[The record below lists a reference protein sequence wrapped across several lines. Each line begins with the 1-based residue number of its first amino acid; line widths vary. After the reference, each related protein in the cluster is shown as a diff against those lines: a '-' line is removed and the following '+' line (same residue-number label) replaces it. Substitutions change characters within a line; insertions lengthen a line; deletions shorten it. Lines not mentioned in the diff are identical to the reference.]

1 MSPAMTPP
9 HGRAPEYETAQLRS
23 FLAVAQTRSFTR
35 AAGRLG
41 IGQPAVSQHVRKL
54 EAATGRLLVLRDTRS
69 VSLTPDGEAMI
80 GFAQAIVAAQER
92 AAGYF
97 HGERPHGR
105 LRMGM
110 SDDLALTRLPAIL
123 REFRRENPLVDLDLT
138 VDQSGTLHRRL
149 AADRLDVYVGRRPAL
164 ADQAMGGR
172 HATGAA
178 VPEQLVSRERMVWVG
193 TPTTRLEPGVP
204 VPLVCYPAPSFAR
217 TAMEEAL
224 QRSGTAYRTA
234 ALCRGT
240 NGLIAA
246 VAAGIGVSAV
256 PRSLVPLQLSALR
269 SDGRG
274 DGRGERGGTVRL
286 PELGTID
293 LVLLTNPRTA
303 DRPASRAL
311 VDAVLSSGPPTA
323 VG

>member
-1 MSPAMTPP
+1 MSAPEPPPSSAPA
-9 HGRAPEYETAQLRS
+9 EYETAQLRS

-35 AAGRLG
+35 AAARLG

-54 EAATGRLLVLRDTRS
+54 EAATGRVLVLRDTRS
-69 VSLTPDGEAMI
+69 VSLTSDGEAMI
-80 GFAQAIVAAQER
+80 GFAQAVVAAQER
-92 AAGYF
+92 AVGYF
-97 HGERPHGR
+97 RGERAHGR

-149 AADRLDVYVGRRPAL
+149 AADRLDVYVGRRPL
-164 ADQAMGGR
+164 AGDAVMGGR

-178 VPEQLVSRERMVWVG
+178 ITEQLVSREHLAWVG
-193 TPTTRLEPGVP
+193 TPTTRLEPGSP
-204 VPLVCYPAPSFAR
+204 VPLVVYPAPSFAR
-217 TAMEEAL
+217 TRMEEAL
-224 QRSGTAYRTA
+224 QRAGVPYRTA

-269 SDGRG
+269 TGGRG
-274 DGRGERGGTVRL
+274 DARDGGTVHRL
-286 PELGTID
+286 PDLGTTD

-311 VDAVLSSGPPTA
+311 VAAVLASGPPA
-323 VG
+323 VDR

>member
-1 MSPAMTPP
+1 MSEQ
-9 HGRAPEYETAQLRS
+9 GRAGEAGYDVVQLRS
-23 FLAVAQTRSFTR
+23 FLAVAQARSFTR
-35 AAGRLG
+35 AAARLG
-41 IGQPAVSQHVRKL
+41 VGQPTVSQHVRKL
-54 EAATGRLLVLRDTRS
+54 EAATGRLLVLRDTRT

-80 GFAQAIVAAQER
+80 GLAQEIVAAHER
-92 AAGYF
+92 ATAYF
-97 HGERPHGR
+97 RGQRAHGR

-149 AADRLDVYVGRRPAL
+149 AADRLDVYVGRRPA
-164 ADQAMGGR
+164 AGDANR
-172 HATGAA
+172 HATGAEI
-178 VPEQLVSRERMVWVG
+178 PEQLVSRERMVWVG
-193 TPTTRLEPGVP
+193 TPTTRIDPDAP
-204 VPLVCYPAPSFAR
+204 VPLVLYPPPSLAR

-269 SDGRG
+269 TERRADRLADGRG
-274 DGRGERGGTVRL
+274 DGPVVRL

-311 VDAVLSSGPPTA
+311 VAAVLASGPPA
-323 VG
+323 VTG